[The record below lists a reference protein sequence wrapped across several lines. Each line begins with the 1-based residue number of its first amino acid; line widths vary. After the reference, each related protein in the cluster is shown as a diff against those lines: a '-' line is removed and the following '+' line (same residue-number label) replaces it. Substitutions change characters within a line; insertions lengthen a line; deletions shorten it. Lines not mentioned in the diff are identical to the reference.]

1 MKYVI
6 CQKEHEDMVIV
17 SITSSPQGN
26 YGNVSN
32 DEDLAMLFES
42 ESEALIVIEILDG
55 RGEFWGARPTKRKP
69 KPNK

>member
-6 CQKEHEDMVIV
+6 CQKENEDMVLV

-32 DEDLAMLFES
+32 DEDLAMLFET
-42 ESEALIVIEILDG
+42 EALANETIETLDG
-55 RGEFWGARPTKRKP
+55 RGEFWGARPKKRKP
-69 KPNK
+69 NK

>member
-6 CQKEHEDMVIV
+6 CQKEHEDMVLV

-32 DEDLAMLFES
+32 DEDLAMLFET
-42 ESEALIVIEILDG
+42 EVLANETIYTLDG